1 MKKQSGFT
9 LVELMIAGIIGV
21 FIISGLLN
29 FFIATN
35 KSVTLSDSISK
46 NQEIGRF
53 SMEYLTK
60 FIRRAGYSEISSTFT
75 PPVYIAFGSSNIGP
89 AIDCSGNQALAC
101 SSNNPPTPSTTALNP
116 GSAFGDRVSI
126 PYTVTKDDVSTTTC
140 SGVDITGTI
149 ANPRYLVDVFWVSA
163 HTDNLRELRCNTFD
177 RDANNWLGGNAA
189 GVPIMNNI
197 EQMEFLVGI
206 NDDQDGKSATRYVNI
221 DTIITSPTLSVL
233 NIRSIRV
240 AILTTSTDDLEPN
253 VLQSNTDER
262 EYILLDAPTIRFNDS
277 SLRNIFMTTI
287 EFPNMIETSG
297 T

>member
-1 MKKQSGFT
+1 MKKQHGFT

-60 FIRRAGYSEISSTFT
+60 FIRRAGYSEISTTFT
-75 PPVYIAFGSSNIGP
+75 PPVYIAFDSSNIGP
-89 AIDCSGNQALAC
+89 PIDCSGNQALAC
-101 SSNNPPTPSTTALNP
+101 ASNNPPIPSTTALNP

-126 PYTVTKDDVSTTTC
+126 PYTVTKDDINTTTC
-140 SGVDITGTI
+140 SGVQVTGTTE
-149 ANPRYLVDVFWVSA
+149 NPRYLVDVFWVSA

-177 RDANNWLGGNAA
+177 RDAKNWLNGSAE

-206 NDDQDGKSATRYVNI
+206 NESLDGRSATKYVNI
-221 DTIITSPTLSVL
+221 DTITASPALSVL

-240 AILTTSTDDLEPN
+240 ALLTTSTDDQEPN
-253 VLQSNTDER
+253 VLQSNTAAR